1 MHEILIKENLK
12 SALLR
17 GIQVK
22 VTCEGGHT
30 CCVRG
35 NMLHDE
41 TTGKYTY
48 CDGGFLFR
56 NTLHLENNW
65 CVTTAGGAY
74 RFFTET
80 PVHSIILKRKQ
91 L

>member
-1 MHEILIKENLK
+1 MHEIRTKENLK

-17 GIQVK
+17 GISIV
-22 VTCEGGHT
+22 VTCEGGYT

-35 NMLHDE
+35 NLLHDI
-41 TTGKYTY
+41 TTDKYSY
-48 CDGGFLFR
+48 CNGNTLFR
-56 NTLHLENNW
+56 STSHLETHW

-80 PVHSIILKRKQ
+80 PVHSLILKRKQ

>member
-1 MHEILIKENLK
+1 MHEILTKENLK
-12 SALLR
+12 SAALR
-17 GIQVK
+17 GIPIVA
-22 VTCEGGHT
+22 TCEGGYA

-35 NMLHDE
+35 NLLHDE
-41 TTGKYTY
+41 TTDKYSY
-48 CDGGFLFR
+48 CDGGKLF
-56 NTLHLENNW
+56 NSTSELERLW

-80 PVHSIILKRKQ
+80 PVYSLILKRKQ